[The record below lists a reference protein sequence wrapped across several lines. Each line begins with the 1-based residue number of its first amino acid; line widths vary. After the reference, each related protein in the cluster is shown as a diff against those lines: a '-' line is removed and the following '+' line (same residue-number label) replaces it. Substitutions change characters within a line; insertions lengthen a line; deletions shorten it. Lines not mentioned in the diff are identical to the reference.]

1 MEGEKCP
8 EPFGVP
14 EVCQEIFPNDFTP
27 LLHLEL
33 RQGLQGRTWG
43 KMDNSGNPTRTPANF
58 PLQSNLHR
66 QDVPLEMPGLFLDP
80 EIERKCGKLWNFSSF
95 VGIWE
100 EGEVVHPGNGL
111 EGAGCHTQPHSQA
124 EESQILLLPCL
135 LFSLGHPYIY
145 IYIWG
150 FPVAASQDFCSS
162 KLPEL
167 PPAGIRSPWEFGIGN
182 SESQAVLL
190 SCQTPTW
197 NLLGSIGKLKGQT
210 SGMQEFLELE
220 HF

>member
-1 MEGEKCP
+1 MFPRFVRKSFLTTSLLCSTWSSGRVCREGHGERWITAGIQRGLRPIFLCNPICTGRMCHWKCQGYFWILRSRGNVENFGISAALLGSGRREKLFILGMAWR
-8 EPFGVP
+8 ELGA
-14 EVCQEIFPNDFTP
+14 TP
-27 LLHLEL
+27 SPIPRL
-33 RQGLQGRTWG
+33 R
-43 KMDNSGNPTRTPANF
+43 NPK
-58 PLQSNLHR
+58 SCS
-66 QDVPLEMPGLFLDP
+66 FLAFCSP
-80 EIERKCGKLWNFSSF
+80 WVI
-95 VGIWE
+95 
-100 EGEVVHPGNGL
+100 H
-111 EGAGCHTQPHSQA
+111 
-124 EESQILLLPCL
+124 
-135 LFSLGHPYIY
+135 IY

-167 PPAGIRSPWEFGIGN
+167 PPAGIRSHWEFGIGN